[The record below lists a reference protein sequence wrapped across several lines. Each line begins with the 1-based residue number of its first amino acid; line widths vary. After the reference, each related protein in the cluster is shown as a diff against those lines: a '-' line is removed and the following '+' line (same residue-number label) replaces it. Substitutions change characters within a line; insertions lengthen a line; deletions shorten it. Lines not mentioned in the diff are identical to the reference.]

1 MNYIQGLAD
10 RRNLEAVLPLPDMD
24 PDEYMPDLML
34 EIGPVRSIGAGLV
47 PTDWPVVA
55 AFAQVKSLDH
65 HDTSTLAAMCWA
77 YFSELQAGED
87 PFRIPPIEREGA

>member
-1 MNYIQGLAD
+1 MKSVLDHANL
-10 RRNLEAVLPLPDMD
+10 RNIDPVLPLPDLD
-24 PDEYMPDLML
+24 ADEYMPELMM
-34 EIGPVRSIGAGLV
+34 EIGPVRSNGTGLA

-55 AFAQVKSLDH
+55 AFARVKALDH

-77 YFSELQAGED
+77 YFSEFQAGED